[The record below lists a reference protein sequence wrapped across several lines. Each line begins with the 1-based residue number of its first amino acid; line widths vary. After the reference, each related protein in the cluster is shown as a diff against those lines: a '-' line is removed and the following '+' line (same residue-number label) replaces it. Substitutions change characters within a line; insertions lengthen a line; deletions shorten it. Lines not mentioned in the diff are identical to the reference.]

1 MYTITLTNVVSE
13 YNDIPTTVVVELE
26 LGWDNSAEAIKSSIE
41 LDYQDNIISFE
52 MLGME
57 YKFKLEDER
66 Y

>member
-13 YNDIPTTVVVELE
+13 NSEIPTTVVIELE
-26 LGWDNSAEAIKSSIE
+26 LGFDNSADAIKSSIE

-57 YKFKLEDER
+57 YKFELEDER